1 MPHAVLAALVSI
13 VVCFNVSMVG
23 PQTRPARLER
33 IEHLQNSA
41 TVRRSCRPDSGI
53 EIALA
58 PQQSGRLLFEENDA
72 GVTEILF
79 WFDGIRIEVWYGCG
93 GVDWSS
99 TFLTQSRRKDNRII
113 SAGDSTG
120 LLDCTTEWL
129 DRDKSATVRFQ
140 SKHVA
145 REEVERRN
153 AERTQRHLREMR
165 KTLSPNTDRESPP
178 IEILMDDPDHPK
190 LAEMRS
196 RYKLD
201 DVVAGASDD
210 YERLRRIV
218 KWTHDRWK
226 HSGDNV
232 PSQPDP
238 LTILDEAAAGKR
250 FRGVEYARVA
260 AACARALGMP
270 SRVLCLKRADVETAQ
285 SGAGHLVAEV
295 WLEPQK
301 KWVLADA
308 QWDVIPECD
317 GLPLNAVEFQAAFA
331 RNDPGL
337 TLRTSSDLKPVSYLR
352 WVIPYLYYF
361 DFNLDQRFFVTPAAT
376 THEAET
382 QRRSPGTG
390 QIMLVP
396 AGVPEPTVFQQKDPI
411 RNCRYISDPK
421 AFYPAMYAP
430 TALPGLRA
438 GEVARQEEGRDGRPE
453 GGEKAGDRHANFRA
467 DQPAADV
474 QVRQACEHELGRPSD
489 QISHHKTVSRP
500 QLPHGREHYT
510 PVHMS
515 ENPPLPSLTG
525 GPTSGTI
532 GRQ

>member
-1 MPHAVLAALVSI
+1 VPHACFAPLMGFA
-13 VVCFNVSMVG
+13 VCFIVSMFG

-33 IEHLQNSA
+33 IEQLQNSA
-41 TVRRSCRPDSGI
+41 TVRRPCRPDSGI

-72 GVTEILF
+72 GVTEILL
-79 WFDGIRIEVWYGCG
+79 WFDGTRIEVWYGCG
-93 GVDWSS
+93 GDDWSS

-120 LLDCTTEWL
+120 LLECTAEWIEG
-129 DRDKSATVRFQ
+129 DKDARVRFE
-140 SKHVA
+140 SKHVS
-145 REEVERRN
+145 REEVDRRN
-153 AERTQRHLREMR
+153 AEWVQRHLQEMR
-165 KTLSPNTDRESPP
+165 KTLTWNTDKESPP
-178 IEILMDDPDHPK
+178 IEILMDDPHHPK
-190 LAEMRS
+190 LVEMRS
-196 RYKLD
+196 RYELD

-218 KWTHDRWK
+218 KWTHDRWE

-238 LTILDEAAAGKR
+238 LTILDEAAVGKR
-250 FRGVEYARVA
+250 FRCVEYARVA

-270 SRVLCLKRADVETAQ
+270 SRVLCLKREEVETAT

-301 KWVLADA
+301 KWVFADA
-308 QWDVIPECD
+308 QWDVIPECE

-376 THEAET
+376 TQEAET
-382 QRRSPGTG
+382 QRRSPRTG
-390 QIMLVP
+390 QVMLVP
-396 AGVPEPTVFQQKDPI
+396 AGAPEPKVFQQKNPI

-438 GEVARQEEGRDGRPE
+438 GEVTRQEERRNGRPE
-453 GGEKAGDRHANFRA
+453 
-467 DQPAADV
+467 
-474 QVRQACEHELGRPSD
+474 
-489 QISHHKTVSRP
+489 
-500 QLPHGREHYT
+500 
-510 PVHMS
+510 
-515 ENPPLPSLTG
+515 
-525 GPTSGTI
+525 
-532 GRQ
+532 